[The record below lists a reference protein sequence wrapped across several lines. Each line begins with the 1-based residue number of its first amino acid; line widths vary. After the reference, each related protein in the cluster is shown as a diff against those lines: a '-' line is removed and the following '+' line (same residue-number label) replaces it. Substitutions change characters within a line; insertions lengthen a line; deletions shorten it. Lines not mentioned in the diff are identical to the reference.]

1 MVSFTADIAKKN
13 PVPYAR
19 SRSSDS
25 FLKFLQFSFMIPFYS
40 IGSTMKLLFYPG
52 MVFFK

>member
-1 MVSFTADIAKKN
+1 MASFTVDTGKKN

-25 FLKFLQFSFMIPFYS
+25 SKFLQFSFIIPFYS
-40 IGSTMKLLFYPG
+40 IGQTMQLLFHPE
-52 MVFFK
+52 MVFLK